1 MKALTTLWVV
11 GMFVTTFAMAD
22 DVDDVKTAVRGY
34 FAAISAED
42 TSDIIQYQMP
52 GKSVFAGGGLLEKS
66 GSLEE
71 QKKDFQSAID
81 AGQRLNLQVRHLE
94 VEVHGNAA
102 IVTGYVI
109 GTITTP
115 DGTTIQSRD
124 QRTGVWI
131 KQAGQWRETHRH
143 NSPLTIST
151 PRIEDRFVGTWK
163 LAAFERRGPD
173 GELGSSA
180 NSYRNGLLVYT
191 PTGHMSLQLTRENR
205 QEFDGRASGEE
216 AQAALYSYIA
226 YYGTFTVNQ
235 TQGAVT
241 HHRQGHLIPDR
252 VTDGMRYFRFSG
264 NRLTLT
270 APPTG
275 EGMTST
281 LTWERIE

>member
-11 GMFVTTFAMAD
+11 GMFLTTIAMAD
-22 DVDDVKTAVRGY
+22 DVDDVKAAVRDY

-42 TSDIIQYQMP
+42 TSEIIQYQMP
-52 GKSVFAGGGLLEKS
+52 GKSIFAGGELLEKF

-71 QKKDFQSAID
+71 QKKDLQSAFD
-81 AGQRLNLQVRHLE
+81 AGQRLNLQVRNLE
-94 VEVHGNAA
+94 VTVYGNAA

-115 DGTTIQSRD
+115 DGTTIRSND

-131 KQAGQWRETHRH
+131 KQGGQWREAHRH
-143 NSPLTIST
+143 NSPLTLST
-151 PRIEDRFVGTWK
+151 PSVEDRFVGTWK

-173 GELGSSA
+173 GELRPSA
-180 NSYRNGLLVYT
+180 NSYRRGLLVYT
-191 PTGHMSLQLTRENR
+191 PTGHMAVQLTRENR
-205 QEFDGRASGEE
+205 QQFEGRASGEE

-235 TQGAVT
+235 TQGAVI
-241 HHRQGHLIPDR
+241 HNREGHLIPDR
-252 VTDGMRYFRFSG
+252 VTEGMRYFRFS
-264 NRLTLT
+264 NNQLMLT

-275 EGMTST
+275 EGMTTT

>member
-11 GMFVTTFAMAD
+11 GMLLATPALAD
-22 DVDDVKTAVRGY
+22 DVDDVKAAVRDY

-42 TSDIIQYQMP
+42 TSGIIQYQMP
-52 GKSVFAGGGLLEKS
+52 RKSIFSGGELLEKF

-71 QKKDFQSAID
+71 QKKDLQSAFD
-81 AGQRLNLQVRHLE
+81 AGQRLNLQVRNLE
-94 VEVHGNAA
+94 VTVYGNAA

-115 DGTTIQSRD
+115 DGTTIRSND

-131 KQAGQWRETHRH
+131 KQGGQWREDHRH
-143 NSPLTIST
+143 NSPLTLST
-151 PRIEDRFVGTWK
+151 PSVEDRFVGTWK

-173 GELGSSA
+173 GKLGSSA

-205 QEFDGRASGEE
+205 QQFEGRASPEE

-226 YYGTFTVNQ
+226 YYGTYKVNQ
-235 TQGAVT
+235 TQGAVI

-252 VTDGMRYFRFSG
+252 VTEGMRYFRFSG
-264 NRLTLT
+264 NRLMLT

-275 EGMTST
+275 EGMTTT

>member
-11 GMFVTTFAMAD
+11 GMLLTTIAMAD
-22 DVDDVKTAVRGY
+22 DADDVKAAVRDY

-42 TSDIIQYQMP
+42 TSAIIQYQRP
-52 GKSVFAGGGLLEKS
+52 GKSIFAGGELLEKF

-71 QKKDFQSAID
+71 QRKDLQSSFD
-81 AGQRLNLQVRHLE
+81 AGQRLNLQVRNLE
-94 VEVHGNAA
+94 VTVYGNAA

-115 DGTTIQSRD
+115 DGTTIRSND

-131 KQAGQWRETHRH
+131 KQGGQWREAHRH
-143 NSPLTIST
+143 NSPLTLST
-151 PRIEDRFVGTWK
+151 PSVEDRFVGTWK

-173 GELGSSA
+173 GKLRPSA

-205 QEFDGRASGEE
+205 QQFEGRASGEE

-235 TQGAVT
+235 TQGAVI
-241 HHRQGHLIPDR
+241 HNREGHLIPDR
-252 VTDGMRYFRFSG
+252 VTEGMRYFRFSN
-264 NRLTLT
+264 NRLMLT

-275 EGMTST
+275 EGMTTT